1 MEAGRNFEYSKSTL
15 TSPYSG
21 RDFRNIK
28 SNSTNNV
35 NEVERVLS
43 ALGGGVLT
51 VLGLKK
57 GGPIGIGL
65 ALLGGGLAWRG
76 VSGTCKV
83 YEALGIDTSRQKN
96 QKSGVQQGQGIK
108 VEKSVTINK
117 SREELYKFWRNLENL
132 PRFMDHLESVRVMD
146 NKASH
151 WVAKGPLGT
160 TVEWDAE
167 IINEKENELIAWQSI
182 EGATVSNAGSVRFE
196 NKAGVSGTIVKVSLS
211 YDPPGGVIGATFAKL
226 FGEEPNQQVEED
238 LRRFKQVM
246 ETGETASVQG
256 QPSGR
261 SAASNR

>member
-1 MEAGRNFEYSKSTL
+1 MEAGRNFEYNRSSIN
-15 TSPYSG
+15 SAYSG
-21 RDFRNIK
+21 RDRRNTQNK
-28 SNSTNNV
+28 TSNV
-35 NEVERVLS
+35 NNLERMIS
-43 ALGGGVLT
+43 ALGGGVLS
-51 VLGLKK
+51 VVGLKK
-57 GGPIGIGL
+57 GGLSGIGL
-65 ALLGGGLAWRG
+65 ALVGGGLAWRG
-76 VSGTCKV
+76 VSGTCGV
-83 YEALGIDTSRQKN
+83 YKALGIDTNKQN
-96 QKSGVQQGQGIK
+96 QQSGVQQGQGIK

-146 NKASH
+146 NKVSH

-246 ETGETASVQG
+246 ETGETASVEG